1 MRGKF
6 LVKLATMLLGTIYK
20 EDEPRADMYLPLKL
34 LAMGFV
40 IILGAIVLGTV
51 CVFSFQIWAL
61 VAAVVCLLIGILA
74 IVCWKNQ
81 TIHIISNDKFEYT
94 TFLGNKHTYYF
105 KDITDLR
112 QNQDSITMFI
122 GNKKVHIESMAIM
135 SDRLVQ
141 LINSALNPNDNSIH
155 TQQ

>member
-1 MRGKF
+1 MRGK
-6 LVKLATMLLGTIYK
+6 LIIKLATMLLGTIYK

-40 IILGAIVLGTV
+40 IILGAIALGTV

-61 VAAVVCLLIGILA
+61 VAAAVCLLIGILA

-81 TIHIISNDKFEYT
+81 TIHILSNDKFEYT

-122 GNKKVHIESMAIM
+122 GDKKVHIESMAIM
-135 SDRLVQ
+135 SDRLIN
-141 LINSALNPNDNSIH
+141 LINNSLKSEETTEH